1 MLHPRAILHLA
12 GCNVSLSALMV
23 AFGVLGFIAEVAL
36 LVVLLARHQ
45 YKTFPVFTLYIAF
58 NLLNDVVVSGILALY
73 PAHVGRSVA
82 LALLPLQYLLELG
95 VLLEI
100 SWNVLRPVHVSLP
113 QGSVRAFASLM
124 VVALLG
130 GTLLAWHLGD
140 TGNKLQDYKGPL
152 DLTVGL
158 LRMLIFAATAGFAQL
173 LGIGWKNKV
182 LRLATALCF
191 SSVVDL
197 PVSLVERYSGGSD
210 DLEHIRLV
218 AFALE
223 IGFLVW
229 AFTTKEVRRREF
241 SPQMTQFLVTL
252 AGRAK
257 LARTAL
263 VRMQVK

>member
-1 MLHPRAILHLA
+1 M
-12 GCNVSLSALMV
+12 SLKVLIQLFSL
-23 AFGVLGFIAEVAL
+23 LGFLAQIAL
-36 LVVLLARHQ
+36 LVVLIARRQ
-45 YKTFPVFTLYIAF
+45 YKLFPVFTFYIGFGLLYDLGLSAVMI
-58 NLLNDVVVSGILALY
+58 SSP
-73 PAHVGRSVA
+73 PAGRSLA
-82 LALLPLQYLLELG
+82 LALLPLQYLIELG

-100 SWNVLRPVHVSLP
+100 SWNVLRPVHMSLP
-113 QGSVRAFASLM
+113 QGSLRVFIGA
-124 VVALLG
+124 VALALLCG
-130 GTLLAWHLGD
+130 VLLAWHLDNKGD
-140 TGNKLQDYKGPL
+140 KLLEFRGPL

-182 LRLATALCF
+182 LQLATALSF
-191 SSVVDL
+191 YSAVDL
-197 PVSLVERYSGGSD
+197 VVSLVQRYAGGSST
-210 DLEHIRLV
+210 LEDIRVV
-218 AFALE
+218 AFTLE

-241 SPQMTQFLVTL
+241 SPQMEQFLVTL